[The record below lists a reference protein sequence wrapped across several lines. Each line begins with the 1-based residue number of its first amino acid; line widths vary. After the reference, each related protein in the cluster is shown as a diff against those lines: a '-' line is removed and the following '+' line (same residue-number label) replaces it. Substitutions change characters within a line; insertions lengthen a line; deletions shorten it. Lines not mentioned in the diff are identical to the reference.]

1 MTVESKHFTLLLPAL
16 DEEDALP
23 DLFAEIPFEE
33 LESKGWFCN
42 VLLVDGGSK
51 DSTREIAKNLGCEVI
66 EQGPEK
72 GKGAGMRIAFE
83 HFIKTDSNALVM
95 IDADGTYSP
104 NDICKLLDNLE
115 GNDVVIGS
123 RLKGKIENGA
133 MTRFNFIGNHVLSW
147 FATILYGK
155 YTSDLCSGAWAFKR
169 NAIEVM
175 RLNSVRFE
183 IEAEM
188 FANCAI
194 ADLDVGFV
202 PIIYRRRIGEPKLG
216 SVRDGA
222 SIFRKLIIRRVLPV
236 SIN

>member
-1 MTVESKHFTLLLPAL
+1 MTVESKNFTLLLPAL

-66 EQGPEK
+66 EQGSEK

-123 RLKGKIENGA
+123 GAQIIGPIKVGNGSRIA
-133 MTRFNFIGNHVLSW
+133 KSTR
-147 FATILYGK
+147 
-155 YTSDLCSGAWAFKR
+155 R
-169 NAIEVM
+169 
-175 RLNSVRFE
+175 
-183 IEAEM
+183 
-188 FANCAI
+188 
-194 ADLDVGFV
+194 
-202 PIIYRRRIGEPKLG
+202 P
-216 SVRDGA
+216 
-222 SIFRKLIIRRVLPV
+222 
-236 SIN
+236 